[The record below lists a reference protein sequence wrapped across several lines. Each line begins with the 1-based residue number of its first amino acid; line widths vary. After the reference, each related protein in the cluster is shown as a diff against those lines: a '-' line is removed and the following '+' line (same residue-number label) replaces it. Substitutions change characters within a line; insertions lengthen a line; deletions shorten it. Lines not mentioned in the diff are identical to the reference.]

1 MCLSGFVCAIAAPG
15 ITSAMTMAN
24 DLSAAMPRVMDI
36 PPAGRPLSSTARAA
50 VNTLSDGARIERGS
64 ADLPR
69 ARLREEDRDH
79 RDDARGA
86 HARHRPAS
94 APKRRQRA
102 DRKTPQ
108 REYDLVHAGESCD
121 QIGR

>member
-24 DLSAAMPRVMDI
+24 D
-36 PPAGRPLSSTARAA
+36 
-50 VNTLSDGARIERGS
+50 LSDGARIERGS

-108 REYDLVHAGESCD
+108 REYDLVHAE
-121 QIGR
+121 RRHRAPAALA